1 MRGEHRGIHMQV
13 GVSFTETLSQ
23 KYGDQETNQTKLHR
37 AASQLGSGSWTWL
50 FFPDRKAHRQ
60 RQASPSLKK
69 KVSIAASHHRQSAS
83 RPRKQVSYGF
93 DQLTTKAKK
102 RGAWLVIVLR
112 ASEVGSHGSQFYPF
126 CCAAKHLPHETACSR
141 LRGCI

>member
-1 MRGEHRGIHMQV
+1 MQV
-13 GVSFTETLSQ
+13 EVSFTETLSQ
-23 KYGDQETNQTKLHR
+23 KYGDQETNQTKRHR

-69 KVSIAASHHRQSAS
+69 VSIAASYHGQSAS

-102 RGAWLVIVLR
+102 K
-112 ASEVGSHGSQFYPF
+112 GSVAGNSPES
-126 CCAAKHLPHETACSR
+126 K
-141 LRGCI
+141 

>member
-1 MRGEHRGIHMQV
+1 MQV

-69 KVSIAASHHRQSAS
+69 KLALLLHTTGRAHPGPGS
-83 RPRKQVSYGF
+83 R
-93 DQLTTKAKK
+93 
-102 RGAWLVIVLR
+102 
-112 ASEVGSHGSQFYPF
+112 
-126 CCAAKHLPHETACSR
+126 
-141 LRGCI
+141 